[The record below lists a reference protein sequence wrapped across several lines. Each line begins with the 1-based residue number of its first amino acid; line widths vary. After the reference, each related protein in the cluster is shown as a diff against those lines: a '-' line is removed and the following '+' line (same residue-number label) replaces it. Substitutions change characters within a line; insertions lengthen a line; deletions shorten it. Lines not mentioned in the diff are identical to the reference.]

1 MAEKVITAH
10 ELARQLLA
18 GPDVE
23 VWARNPSDESY
34 PLYVKKIEG
43 IGQYG
48 SADDN
53 EDYEEG
59 DETSTTD
66 VILLDM
72 DEDDGF
78 IE

>member
-1 MAEKVITAH
+1 MAKKVITAH

-48 SADDN
+48 STKTMRRVMKQAQQ
-53 EDYEEG
+53 
-59 DETSTTD
+59 T
-66 VILLDM
+66 
-72 DEDDGF
+72 
-78 IE
+78 

>member
-1 MAEKVITAH
+1 MAKKVITAH

-48 SADDN
+48 SADDEQPAFTKCCN
-53 EDYEEG
+53 A
-59 DETSTTD
+59 
-66 VILLDM
+66 LL
-72 DEDDGF
+72 GWPITF
-78 IE
+78 HNNHR